1 MYFLTLIRCAYL
13 PHIWR
18 HTFSL
23 YDSSGHP
30 KRGDNVLCDLAGPLC
45 FQGDYLA
52 KEVLSIT
59 DMWPTATRWSF
70 QTRVLQTYL
79 PYTTREPIRWRCIA
93 SENIFLFIFV
103 SNCVFT
109 KKKSIRRKHQRL
121 TFCPG
126 SIPSERAPS
135 MATGKGKTRSWSWF
149 ATREGKPWKSA
160 LTSGGLLNQTF
171 CSVFF
176 MTFIMW
182 NILLGWFES
191 HREGT
196 YFEFW

>member
-1 MYFLTLIRCAYL
+1 MYFITLIRCAYL

-79 PYTTREPIRWRCIA
+79 PSMTPEPIRWRCIA
-93 SENIFLFIFV
+93 SENIFLLIFV
-103 SNCVFT
+103 SNFVY
-109 KKKSIRRKHQRL
+109 KKKINQKETSKINFLPRFNSIRAS
-121 TFCPG
+121 PIYG
-126 SIPSERAPS
+126 YW
-135 MATGKGKTRSWSWF
+135 KGEDQKLKLVCYKR
-149 ATREGKPWKSA
+149 RETVEECLDFW
-160 LTSGGLLNQTF
+160 GLAQPD
-171 CSVFF
+171 
-176 MTFIMW
+176 
-182 NILLGWFES
+182 LL
-191 HREGT
+191 
-196 YFEFW
+196 